1 MDYINISQT
10 IGIDTLINKK
20 LLAASAIFKHVRK
33 GEVLKLANLHNVDA
47 EVLDKITILEIKS
60 ERIKD
65 ADKVANVKR
74 ELELLS
80 ASWLEAVEQDDSV
93 RRIHA
98 ELKTINEALWEIED
112 DIRDKERA
120 REFDQVFID
129 LARSVY
135 VTNDQRANAKKEL
148 NIYLGSEIVEEKS
161 YQDYS

>member
-1 MDYINISQT
+1 MDIIQVPVSP
-10 IGIDTLINKK
+10 G
-20 LLAASAIFKHVRK
+20 
-33 GEVLKLANLHNVDA
+33 

-60 ERIKD
+60 ERISD
-65 ADKVANVKR
+65 PQKVANVRR
-74 ELELLS
+74 ELELLGS
-80 ASWLEAVEQDDSV
+80 TWRQCVEQDETV
-93 RRIHA
+93 NRIHT
-98 ELKTINEALWEIED
+98 ELKTINEVLWKIED

-120 REFDQVFID
+120 REFDERFIE